1 MSTLL
6 QSSIL
11 NTIKQMLGIDETF
24 NGFDPEITID
34 INSALMN
41 LHQIGIGPSDG
52 FQIASESDAWEDLT
66 VDVSQLNGIKTYIY
80 LKTRLLFDPPSN
92 SFLVQSIEKQIQ
104 ELEWRLNVNAE
115 GAFDELRYYNC

>member
-34 INSALMN
+34 INSSLMA
-41 LHQIGIGPSDG
+41 LHQLGIGPSDG
-52 FQIASESDAWEDLT
+52 FQITSESDAWEDLT

-92 SFLVQSIEKQIQ
+92 SFLVQSMEKQIQ
-104 ELEWRLNVNAE
+104 EFEWRLNVDAE
-115 GAFDELRYYNC
+115 GAFNG

>member
-11 NTIKQMLGIDETF
+11 NTIKQILGIDETF
-24 NGFDPEITID
+24 NGFDPEIIID

-52 FQIASESDAWEDLT
+52 FQITSESEVWYNLT
-66 VDVSQLNGIKTYIY
+66 SDVSQLNGIKTYIY

-115 GAFDELRYYNC
+115 GAFDGQRH

>member
-24 NGFDPEITID
+24 NGFDPEIIID
-34 INSALMN
+34 INSALMT

-52 FQIASESDAWEDLT
+52 FQITSESEVWHNIT
-66 VDVSQLNGIKTYIY
+66 SDVSQLNGIKTYIY

-92 SFLVQSIEKQIQ
+92 SFLVQSMEKQTQ

-115 GAFDELRYYNC
+115 GAFDG

>member
-1 MSTLL
+1 MGTLL

-24 NGFDPEITID
+24 NGFDPEIIID
-34 INSALMN
+34 INSALMT

-52 FQIASESDAWEDLT
+52 FQITSESDFWEDLT
-66 VDVSQLNGIKTYIY
+66 VDASQLNGIKTYIY

-92 SFLVQSIEKQIQ
+92 SFLVQSMEKQIQ

-115 GAFDELRYYNC
+115 GAFDG

>member
-1 MSTLL
+1 MGTLL

-24 NGFDPEITID
+24 NGFDPEIIID
-34 INSALMN
+34 INSALMT
-41 LHQIGIGPSDG
+41 LHQLDIGPSDG
-52 FQIASESDAWEDLT
+52 FQIASESDIWEDLT

-92 SFLVQSIEKQIQ
+92 SFLVQSMEKQIQ

-115 GAFDELRYYNC
+115 GAFDG